1 MRVEN
6 GKRIYSVRDVNAYT
20 ENIITQD
27 YMLKNICLE
36 GEITQY
42 NKAGTGHIYL
52 TLKDCTPPG
61 QAGYDASYNGILKVN
76 IWKSTA
82 QRLQVE
88 LSVGDVIVLTG
99 RAGIYA
105 PNGTY
110 SISASTVRKK
120 EETGWHGAAYAETK
134 KRLEAEGLFDAAIKK
149 PIPKYPKTVGIL
161 ASVGTNGYKDITVN
175 GKKQNPYIQMYVCD
189 SRVQGENAVEM
200 LVDGIRR
207 LDRMGLSVIV
217 IVRGGGAK
225 EDLNAFDD
233 ERVVRA
239 VYQAKTPVI
248 SGTGHEGDF
257 SLTDEAADARE
268 STPSMVAKRVF
279 PDASDIRSNLN
290 YRAREMAQYM
300 GGKCHLQQ
308 NELETV
314 KKEMTIHMQSKLQ
327 TMKDQIASY
336 ARLIQTGSPQAKLAE
351 NREVLQRKSELL
363 KGNTNSLL
371 QRYNHR
377 IEMLL
382 ATLHGNSPTAK
393 LTGGFGYLEVQG
405 HPVLSAADTKAGD
418 TLRVVVH
425 DGEISATVDDVK
437 ITEEI

>member
-82 QRLQVE
+82 QRLQME

-239 VYQAKTPVI
+239 VYRAKTPVI

-268 STPSMVAKRVF
+268 STPSMVAK
-279 PDASDIRSNLN
+279 
-290 YRAREMAQYM
+290 
-300 GGKCHLQQ
+300 
-308 NELETV
+308 
-314 KKEMTIHMQSKLQ
+314 SKLQ

-377 IEMLL
+377 IEMLI

-437 ITEEI
+437 